1 MRQIIPIPERKLY
14 SDEGFIQQAIEVAR
28 GQLISG
34 TAINQ
39 AEISTMVDGEKRIDK
54 VNQREVVKFDGKLYK
69 QVVIDNEV
77 KLQEL

>member
-1 MRQIIPIPERKLY
+1 MREIVPIPERKLF
-14 SDEGFIQQAIEVAR
+14 SDEGFIQQAIDVAR
-28 GQLISG
+28 GQLISD

-54 VNQREVVKFDGKLYK
+54 VNQREVVKFNGKLYK